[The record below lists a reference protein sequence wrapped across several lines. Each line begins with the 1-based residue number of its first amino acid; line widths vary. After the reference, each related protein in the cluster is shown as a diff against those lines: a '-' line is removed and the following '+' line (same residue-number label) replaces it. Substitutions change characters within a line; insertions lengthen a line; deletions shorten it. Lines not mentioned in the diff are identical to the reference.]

1 MSKAESAAV
10 MIAAIALIAV
20 ITMTYAAPDQW
31 LYDTFVDRNQMM
43 EN

>member
-1 MSKAESAAV
+1 VTRAENAAIIV
-10 MIAAIALIAV
+10 AAIALTVV
-20 ITMTYAAPDQW
+20 IVMTYAAPEQW